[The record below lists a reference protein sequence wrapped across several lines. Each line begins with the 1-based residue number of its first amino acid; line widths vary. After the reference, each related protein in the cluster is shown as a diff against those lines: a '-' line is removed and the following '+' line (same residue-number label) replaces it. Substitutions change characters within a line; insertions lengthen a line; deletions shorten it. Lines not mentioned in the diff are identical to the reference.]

1 MVAFCSFF
9 SLTYVVIVCVCVCV
23 FIFIKCNLYSLNAR
37 LHFLQ
42 FTVMYV

>member
-9 SLTYVVIVCVCVCV
+9 SLTYVVIVC
-23 FIFIKCNLYSLNAR
+23 IFIKCNLYSLNAR

>member
-9 SLTYVVIVCVCVCV
+9 SLTYVVIVCV